1 MRINWFK
8 PPKQHLKPYSFN
20 RYCLDVILY
29 ADNTIA
35 IRDGAFS
42 LFDKM
47 KVMEDLTPIQGLKV
61 KLIIDWF
68 SVSRIQT
75 FFIFNSQAFFNKF
88 VDKTLQ
94 MRRLSQTEDDNPPSP
109 MPQME
114 SVESYLYS
122 TAQIKT
128 SSPSKNVNETNTTV
142 NTRPLGHQISS
153 SAQGSNPHTPSSPH
167 TSVLSQPGFTSS
179 PGTFPLASPPSHGL
193 PNPVSSSNQI
203 AASPS
208 MPVPDHSPA
217 NLFGVNSP
225 MNPLHAPSPSFLPTP
240 SPSTS
245 NQFHSQSPVSQ
256 FIPNNPSQGGLDSAI
271 GSPFAAPNIGSS
283 NISMPSPAP
292 NAWPGSPSLPRPS
305 PRSIGPAQSPGI
317 NQTHMLSNI
326 ASPQTMGANQH
337 LIHNAPG
344 TPLAARMLPQRPWA
358 AALPTLLTPQGF
370 DLMCRPNSTIE
381 NMQNIASNNNAYF
394 SLSQLERFLGCVF
407 IRRHLQRV
415 ISNDD
420 NVSTLTLVSHS
431 YRSI

>member
-1 MRINWFK
+1 
-8 PPKQHLKPYSFN
+8 
-20 RYCLDVILY
+20 
-29 ADNTIA
+29 
-35 IRDGAFS
+35 
-42 LFDKM
+42 
-47 KVMEDLTPIQGLKV
+47 
-61 KLIIDWF
+61 
-68 SVSRIQT
+68 
-75 FFIFNSQAFFNKF
+75 
-88 VDKTLQ
+88 

-109 MPQME
+109 MPQIE

-122 TAQIKT
+122 ATQIKT
-128 SSPSKNVNETNTTV
+128 SSPSKNESNSSTV
-142 NTRPLGHQISS
+142 GNRALGHAITS

-179 PGTFPLASPPSHGL
+179 PGTFPLASPPSHGM
-193 PNPVSSSNQI
+193 PNPVSSSNQV

-208 MPVPDHSPA
+208 MPVPDQSPA

-245 NQFHSQSPVSQ
+245 TQFHSQSPVSQ
-256 FIPNNPSQGGLDSAI
+256 FIPNNPSQGGLDSAM
-271 GSPFAAPNIGSS
+271 GSPFGAPNIGSS

-305 PRSIGPAQSPGI
+305 PRSIGPSQSPGL
-317 NQTHMLSNI
+317 NQTHLLSNI
-326 ASPQTMGANQH
+326 ASPQALGANQH
-337 LIHNAPG
+337 HTANLIHNASG
-344 TPLAARMLPQRPWA
+344 NPLSARMLPQRPWA

-370 DLMCRPNSTIE
+370 DIMCRTNLNME
-381 NMQNIASNNNAYF
+381 NMQSMPNSNSVYF

-420 NVSTLTLVSHS
+420 NV
-431 YRSI
+431 